1 MKYEQLKA
9 LKKELVN
16 LGKEHGIKVYHYFN
30 DKPSGSYI
38 VWSEDDTIRA
48 FGDGVAGQKA
58 VQGTVDYFT
67 KMEYDPIVDE
77 IDDALQGV
85 DLAFLDGGPT
95 IDYETKTGY
104 IHYQWIFE
112 VM

>member
-1 MKYEQLKA
+1 MKYEQLKN
-9 LKKELVN
+9 LKKELVSIGQSHN
-16 LGKEHGIKVYHYFN
+16 IKVCHFFN
-30 DKPSGSYI
+30 DNPKGNFI
-38 VWSEDDTIRA
+38 VWSEDDTTRA
-48 FGDGVAGQKA
+48 FGDGLAVQKA

-67 KMEYDPIVDE
+67 KTEYDPVVDE

-95 IDYETKTGY
+95 IDYETTTGY